1 MSKDRTKKTTKS
13 RSRPEKSL
21 SPGLRNYLYITAA
34 VCGAA
39 VLIVEIL
46 GAKMLSPYF
55 GTSHFVWTAQI
66 AVTLVSLAI
75 GYWFGGWLVDRST
88 RLNRLYACVLIAALY
103 LCLTVPLCRPL
114 AESCLELRLA
124 LGSLLTS
131 LFLFFIPLAL
141 LATVG
146 PFLVRVMTASMNV
159 VGSQV
164 GRLTAISTAGS
175 VAGTILIG
183 YALIPFFPNSVTML
197 CTAAILLTLVVIYF
211 ILWGKGQGVVVTAV
225 MVSLAG
231 LWIGWWGV
239 GVDARLQMPN
249 VIELER
255 CNSNFGLMQ
264 VIEATNPPSRVY
276 FNDYLCQNGF
286 DPQTKQSIHT
296 FTYLLYGLARAYTEK
311 IENALCIG
319 MGVGIVPMQLAREG
333 VKVDVVEINPAVV
346 PLAKRYFEFDPG
358 RVSLFFDDGRHF
370 LNDCQRRYDTVILD
384 AFLGDSSPS
393 HLMTQEAFTAMRAVL
408 EPGGTLVIN
417 TFGNLE
423 QGKDF
428 STASLEKTL
437 RAVFKSVK
445 LHAESPDGNIF
456 FVASDRKELTFL
468 REPDQAD
475 IHSTIAGPV
484 AAAFKGVVQADSH
497 HGRVLIDD
505 FNPVEYYDAANR
517 ESLRRRLALVMNPR
531 TR

>member
-1 MSKDRTKKTTKS
+1 MSKDRPKKTTQS
-13 RSRPEKSL
+13 RSKPEKVL
-21 SPGLRNYLYITAA
+21 SPGLRNYLYSTAA
-34 VCGAA
+34 VCGAV

-88 RLNRLYACVLIAALY
+88 RLNRLYVCILIAAVY
-103 LCLTVPLCRPL
+103 LCLTVPLCRPV
-114 AESCLELRLA
+114 AERCLELRLA

-131 LFLFFIPLAL
+131 MFLFFIPLAL

-146 PFLVRVMTASMNV
+146 PFLVRVMTTSMNV

-211 ILWGKGQGVVVTAV
+211 VLWGKAQGVVVTAV
-225 MVSLAG
+225 VVSLAG
-231 LWIGWWGV
+231 LGIGWWGV
-239 GVDARLQMPN
+239 GLDARLQLPD

-255 CNSNFGLMQ
+255 RNSNFGLMQ
-264 VIEATNPPSRVY
+264 VIEATNPPYRVY
-276 FNDYLCQNGF
+276 FNDFLCQNGF

-296 FTYLLYGLARAYTEK
+296 FTYMLHGLARAYTEK

-319 MGVGIVPMQLAREG
+319 MGVGIVPMQLSREG

-346 PLAKRYFEFDPG
+346 PLARRYFEFDPG
-358 RVSLFFDDGRHF
+358 RVSLFLDDGRHF

-408 EPGGTLVIN
+408 KPGGTLVIN

-423 QGKDF
+423 PGKDF

-445 LHAESPDGNIF
+445 VHAESPDGNIF
-456 FVASDRKELTFL
+456 FAASDRKELTFL
-468 REPDQAD
+468 HEPDQTD
-475 IHSTIAGPV
+475 VHSTVAGQV
-484 AAAFKGVVQADSH
+484 AAAFKGVMKADPN
-497 HGRVLIDD
+497 HGRVLTDD

-517 ESLRRRLALVMNPR
+517 EKFRRQMALVMNPR